1 MVAHLLKL
9 KLLLLR
15 NSFKRSPWQ
24 LVGVI
29 IGGLYGL
36 GLIAMLVVG
45 LVFLADNE
53 PAVIMM
59 YLVLAV
65 SAITLGWTLIPLVAF
80 GVDLT
85 LDPARFTTFTISRP
99 QLAAGLLLSGFIG
112 IPGLLTLLL
121 LASQFLAWRVDPVAL
136 VAALVCGVLAALMC
150 LALARWSTTSMAQL
164 TGSRR
169 FKDVAGIVAF
179 IPLILLGPIIG
190 TLVGG
195 FESALSWLP
204 RVAEVLAWTPLGV
217 FAAVPGDIAS
227 GSVALAALRFVLGVA
242 YLGAVIWAWERSLHK
257 AMETPVSPKTSS
269 KAVGMG
275 LFNVFPATPTGAVAA
290 RSLTYWLKDPR
301 YAASIVIVP
310 LMPVILWF
318 ASTNSGSSTVMLGV
332 GPLLAILMAFSIS
345 ADVSY
350 DSTAF
355 SLHVL
360 TGVSG
365 VADRA
370 GRVIACAA
378 FALPVTLLAAIL
390 PPVLMGRTE
399 LLPAILGVSLCAL
412 FAGLGVSA
420 MASARFTYSVPL
432 PGESP
437 FKTPPGAGARMA
449 VTQLATFGIMFVLLV
464 PALALAVVQL
474 ISGDALYGWLAL
486 GVGLVLGVVFLILGI
501 RIGGRWMEK
510 RMPELMQA
518 VMVNK

>member
-1 MVAHLLKL
+1 MVAHLLSL

-15 NSFKRSPWQ
+15 NSFRRSPWQ

-36 GLIAMLVVG
+36 GLIIALIAA
-45 LVFLADNE
+45 LAYAATLETAD
-53 PAVIMM
+53 ILM

-65 SAITLGWTLIPLVAF
+65 SAITLGWAVIPLVAF

-99 QLAAGLLLSGFIG
+99 KLAAGLLLSGFIG

-121 LASQFLAWRVDPVAL
+121 LGSQFLAWRFDTAAL
-136 VAALVCGVLAALMC
+136 VAAVVCGVLASLMC
-150 LALARWSTTSMAQL
+150 LALARLTTTSMTQM

-169 FKDVAGIVAF
+169 FRDVAGIVA
-179 IPLILLGPIIG
+179 IVPLILLGPIIG
-190 TLVGG
+190 TVSGG
-195 FESALSWLP
+195 FESALGWLP
-204 RVAEVLAWTPLGV
+204 QLADVLAWTPLGA
-217 FAAVPGDIAS
+217 FAAVPGDLAS
-227 GSVALAALRFVLGVA
+227 GAPLTGLLRFVLGLA
-242 YLGAVIWAWERSLHK
+242 YLGLTVWAWERSLHR
-257 AMETPVSPKTSS
+257 AMETPIAPSAST

-290 RSLTYWLKDPR
+290 RALTYWLKDPR

-310 LMPVILWF
+310 LLPVILWF
-318 ASTNSGSSTVMLGV
+318 ASSNSGTGSLMLGL
-332 GPLLAILMAFSIS
+332 GPFLAILLAFSIS

-370 GRVIACAA
+370 GRVIACGI
-378 FALPVTLLAAIL
+378 FALPVTLLATIL
-390 PPVLMGRTE
+390 PPVFLGRTE
-399 LLPAILGVSLCAL
+399 LLPAMIGLSVGALLSGFGVAS
-412 FAGLGVSA
+412 V
-420 MASARFTYSVPL
+420 ASARFTYSVPL

-449 VTQLATFGIMFVLLV
+449 AVQLCTFGIMSLLLV
-464 PALALAVVQL
+464 PALGLTVAQL
-474 ISGDALYGWLAL
+474 VTGQMLYGWLAL
-486 GVGLVLGVVFLILGI
+486 PVGIVLGVVLLIVGI
-501 RIGGRWMEK
+501 RLGGRWLES

-518 VMVNK
+518 VMINK